1 MIGWRFW
8 VLLAVAAGFALW
20 ATSSLILLDEQV
32 PVVQVEEGGSD
43 VEQIRPESRQALR
56 DILRE
61 AESGED
67 RSK

>member
-20 ATSSLILLDEQV
+20 ATSSLILLEEEA
-32 PVVQVEEGGSD
+32 PVVQVEGGAGD

-61 AESGED
+61 AESAED
-67 RSK
+67 RSR